1 MTNAEQYD
9 IMAQNQFDV
18 YSIDTKVINIDKTYN
33 LVKRTDTPLSL
44 HAAVSKAREYEDQGH
59 VIELRKVS

>member
-1 MTNAEQYD
+1 
-9 IMAQNQFDV
+9 MAQNQFDV

-44 HAAVSKAREYEDQGH
+44 HAAVSKAREYELQGH

>member
-1 MTNAEQYD
+1 MKD
-9 IMAQNQFDV
+9 HSFDV
-18 YSIDTKVINIDKTYN
+18 YSIDTKVINIDKSYN

-44 HAAVSKAREYEDQGH
+44 RDAVSKAQQYESEGH

>member
-1 MTNAEQYD
+1 
-9 IMAQNQFDV
+9 MAQNQFDV

-33 LVKRTDTPLSL
+33 LVKRTEAPLSL
-44 HAAVSKAREYEDQGH
+44 HAAVSKAREYEAEGH